1 MSAAKRYALDADVFI
16 EAHKNYYASDICPGF
31 WSALIRQHDA
41 SRVCSIDRVKTELK
55 NEYLKAWIS
64 KTAPKTLFKGT
75 ADKNVV
81 DLFGRMV
88 NWVQNEGQFTLEAKA
103 EFSSVADGWL
113 IAFAKVNGLTAV
125 THEQYAPEVKSKVKI
140 PNVCIEFDVK
150 YCNTFEMLRDLKEQF
165 VLKKR
170 QRRK

>member
-1 MSAAKRYALDADVFI
+1 MSVVKRYVLDANVFI

-41 SRVCSIDRVKTELK
+41 SRVCSIDRVKTELM

-81 DLFGRMV
+81 DVFGRLAK
-88 NWVQNEGQFTLEAKA
+88 WVQNENQFTQEAKA
-103 EFSSVADGWL
+103 EFASVADGWL
-113 IAFAKVNGLTAV
+113 IAFAKVNGLIVV
-125 THEQYAPEVKSKVKI
+125 THEQYAPDVKKNVKI
-140 PNVCIEFDVK
+140 YVFFVK
-150 YCNTFEMLRDLKEQF
+150 
-165 VLKKR
+165 
-170 QRRK
+170 